1 MDNEHHIDQLFQ
13 KFIDNTITK
22 KEYEVLMNFIK
33 DPNSEKKIKEV
44 MDSHWRSIDASGK
57 KKTSKEEG
65 ALLELVMNRVE
76 HMEKQENPQ
85 RNLKPMRMISTSTI
99 FRVAASVVIVVGLF
113 YGYQNGL
120 FFKSAPSDNSLPD
133 SNAITLKLDNGNI
146 EVVSENEQRK
156 ISDVDGNVVG
166 FQKGNQIDYNTGQP
180 KLKELVY
187 NELTVPYGKRFDLVL
202 SDGTKVKVNAGTI
215 IKYPVQFI
223 TGQNRKVFVKGEAY
237 FDVTEDIAHPFVV
250 NANDINVEVLGTEFN
265 VSSYP
270 EDLAVNTVLV
280 EGSVK
285 IYDRYK
291 EQNPES
297 HTLLTPGNMA
307 AWDKAEKKI
316 EVIPVDVEIYTA
328 WKDGVLLFKRS
339 SFGNIRK
346 KLERY
351 FDITIENKYGFL
363 ESQVYTATF
372 NNESLEEV
380 MEAFKEDTPFEYR
393 IENNKLIITD
403 SIN

>member
-1 MDNEHHIDQLFQ
+1 MDNQHHIDQLFQ

-22 KEYEVLMNFIK
+22 KEYEVLMNLIK
-33 DPNSEKKIKEV
+33 DPNSENRIKEV
-44 MDSHWRSIDASGK
+44 MDTHWRSIDASGK

-65 ALLELVMNRVE
+65 ALLELVMNKVE
-76 HMEKQENPQ
+76 HMEKMEKPQ
-85 RNLKPMRMISTSTI
+85 RNLKPKWMISTNSI
-99 FRVAASVVIVVGLF
+99 YRIAASVVIMLGLF

-166 FQKGNQIDYNTGQP
+166 IQKGNQIDYNTERP

-202 SDGTKVKVNAGTI
+202 SDGTKVKINAGTT

-285 IYDRYK
+285 IYDKYK

-297 HTLLTPGNMA
+297 HNFAHP
-307 AWDKAEKKI
+307 W
-316 EVIPVDVEIYTA
+316 
-328 WKDGVLLFKRS
+328 
-339 SFGNIRK
+339 
-346 KLERY
+346 
-351 FDITIENKYGFL
+351 KYG
-363 ESQVYTATF
+363 
-372 NNESLEEV
+372 
-380 MEAFKEDTPFEYR
+380 
-393 IENNKLIITD
+393 
-403 SIN
+403 